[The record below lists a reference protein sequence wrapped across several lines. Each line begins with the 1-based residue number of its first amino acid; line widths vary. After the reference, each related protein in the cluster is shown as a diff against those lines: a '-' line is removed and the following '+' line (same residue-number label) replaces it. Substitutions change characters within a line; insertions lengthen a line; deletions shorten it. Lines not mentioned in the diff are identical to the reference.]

1 MTDKALHHG
10 QYGCMTMQVNQP
22 CGPRP
27 RNRTSFRRHAA
38 FADRPS
44 APAGERAQQET
55 PPGEASYGLRLNA
68 SINSPPGAPWMTRA
82 LRHSHLWIKGRV
94 SEWLELYLAA
104 SGRSDTAPT
113 PPGLGASH
121 AFQIYPASG
130 CSRY

>member
-1 MTDKALHHG
+1 MARALETERLSG
-10 QYGCMTMQVNQP
+10 GM
-22 CGPRP
+22 PRSLTGLP
-27 RNRTSFRRHAA
+27 HRLA
-38 FADRPS
+38 
-44 APAGERAQQET
+44 ERAQQET